1 MCSITQDIYD
11 IGREEGKTEMIRN
24 MLKYN
29 QPVEMIARIAGCP
42 VEKILEI
49 AKSNGLTQ

>member
-1 MCSITQDIYD
+1 MSIIMQDIYD
-11 IGREEGKTEMIRN
+11 I
-24 MLKYN
+24 
-29 QPVEMIARIAGCP
+29 VEMIARIADCP